1 MEPQAVCQQIG
12 VCTQDNKNVDKNSK
26 TEKETLKKN
35 STFYQKQLTF
45 LVNMFAYRTLPGLKN
60 GHIMNKM

>member
-26 TEKETLKKN
+26 TEKETLKKK
-35 STFYQKQLTF
+35 FYF
-45 LVNMFAYRTLPGLKN
+45 LPKTINILSEHVRL
-60 GHIMNKM
+60 